1 MSDNQ
6 YAEFIQKMRN
16 NKELEI
22 KEKIK
27 NEMRPK
33 IFKEIYSKEYDNIL
47 ENVKIEIEKELSDEL
62 NKKLNEEINYIKKR
76 QNYFQKTKE
85 NEIKQIIINKV
96 KYEFNEELN
105 KELLLKDKELKLRYT
120 QRYENYKKKL
130 DKDLNTEF
138 EKNKKQKQK
147 EIDNIKSLI
156 YRSKYNEK
164 MKINK
169 INNLKKNIKCYN
181 DEKTDKMLI
190 SEENNMND
198 YYPNNEDEN
207 ILYNNNNENEY
218 QEEEIEQDE
227 LLKNENNFNNK
238 DNFEEE
244 ENEKMEPEKDI
255 NIDNYN
261 EYDNNE
267 HQINNNISQNRLSFM
282 RNNRNNSVNLAE
294 INNRIKFNSGRKKE
308 SNTVKNSIIDNEENE
323 NLIEKDIRD
332 NNIVNIYNRRN
343 NSNINN
349 SNSIIIQK
357 NNSNNNSFSYKNI
370 SLINNIKNSNINKN
384 IINNNIE
391 INDSKL
397 EKKNLNEK
405 EKKLTENIKSKNPK
419 KKNLS
424 KKEITNKNT
433 KLETEDNNI
442 KSIFYSIQIDKNIP
456 ISITE
461 FGKYLIN
468 HIEKEEKYKI
478 LYLSEIKQLKTKIK
492 KIFIQSKKNDHCLTE
507 FMIELW
513 DKIDTSYFTRYQ
525 ILKQLIHLS
534 PLNLYTFLDRETE
547 YLTNYFQITQ
557 IIFSQIK
564 KRENLKSKLQVKAN
578 KNELLSCDREE
589 LDYLTNNLDNNIK
602 SFKQKF
608 KGLDIIWKGIR
619 YEWFMNYENW
629 YYEMEQNI

>member
-1 MSDNQ
+1 M
-6 YAEFIQKMRN
+6 
-16 NKELEI
+16 
-22 KEKIK
+22 
-27 NEMRPK
+27 
-33 IFKEIYSKEYDNIL
+33 
-47 ENVKIEIEKELSDEL
+47 
-62 NKKLNEEINYIKKR
+62 
-76 QNYFQKTKE
+76 
-85 NEIKQIIINKV
+85 
-96 KYEFNEELN
+96 
-105 KELLLKDKELKLRYT
+105 
-120 QRYENYKKKL
+120 
-130 DKDLNTEF
+130 
-138 EKNKKQKQK
+138 
-147 EIDNIKSLI
+147 
-156 YRSKYNEK
+156 
-164 MKINK
+164 
-169 INNLKKNIKCYN
+169 
-181 DEKTDKMLI
+181 
-190 SEENNMND
+190 
-198 YYPNNEDEN
+198 
-207 ILYNNNNENEY
+207 
-218 QEEEIEQDE
+218 
-227 LLKNENNFNNK
+227 
-238 DNFEEE
+238 
-244 ENEKMEPEKDI
+244 
-255 NIDNYN
+255 
-261 EYDNNE
+261 
-267 HQINNNISQNRLSFM
+267 
-282 RNNRNNSVNLAE
+282 
-294 INNRIKFNSGRKKE
+294 
-308 SNTVKNSIIDNEENE
+308 
-323 NLIEKDIRD
+323 
-332 NNIVNIYNRRN
+332 
-343 NSNINN
+343 
-349 SNSIIIQK
+349 
-357 NNSNNNSFSYKNI
+357 
-370 SLINNIKNSNINKN
+370 
-384 IINNNIE
+384 
-391 INDSKL
+391 
-397 EKKNLNEK
+397 
-405 EKKLTENIKSKNPK
+405 K

-424 KKEITNKNT
+424 KKEITNKST